1 MKEKEKLLIILH
13 RYSSPGNVIEKAL
26 LGWVE
31 CSCNKSVRL
40 REMESLDQNTNQARS
55 SVYQGSL

>member
-13 RYSSPGNVIEKAL
+13 RYSSLGNVIEKAL

-31 CSCNKSVRL
+31 SSCNTSVRL
-40 REMESLDQNTNQARS
+40 REMESLDQNTNQAKS
-55 SVYQGSL
+55 SVYQGTL

>member
-13 RYSSPGNVIEKAL
+13 RYSSLGNVIEKAL
-26 LGWVE
+26 RWVE
-31 CSCNKSVRL
+31 CSCNKSVKL